1 MGSILFDE
9 YDFKKN
15 KRINHNFDSIETKL
29 IKDIDGYK
37 ISTSTCVGKSGI
49 YFSGEQCNM
58 AIILC
63 KYENDGNYFL
73 ALV

>member
-37 ISTSTCVGKSGI
+37 ISTSTSVGKSGI
-49 YFSGEQCNM
+49 YFSGE
-58 AIILC
+58 
-63 KYENDGNYFL
+63 
-73 ALV
+73 